1 MNTIWAKTDFNSIG
15 IVGSTAYGIVS
26 KLQSVIWV
34 VGGTI
39 RTVLTVIVGQF
50 IGKEKYNDLNLVMKN
65 AIKLIIAPTIIILI
79 FLIICSKPFC
89 EVFSQNE
96 DVLKEA
102 MTFLNVATF
111 CFVLVP
117 LCQAICGFI
126 LGIGNTRF
134 SFIVSL
140 IANVVEIVLIVAIN
154 KIFTIPMIA
163 IAIGITVWY
172 VTYSII
178 GSIYYYSN
186 KWKERQNL
194 IALVKYTYLQV
205 KRIQAKQVNGKSEDI
220 DLITNLQDIIPEIEM
235 IKGIIPLDKTAM
247 VG

>member
-1 MNTIWAKTDFNSIG
+1 
-15 IVGSTAYGIVS
+15 
-26 KLQSVIWV
+26 
-34 VGGTI
+34 
-39 RTVLTVIVGQF
+39 
-50 IGKEKYNDLNLVMKN
+50 
-65 AIKLIIAPTIIILI
+65 
-79 FLIICSKPFC
+79 
-89 EVFSQNE
+89 
-96 DVLKEA
+96 
-102 MTFLNVATF
+102 
-111 CFVLVP
+111 
-117 LCQAICGFI
+117 
-126 LGIGNTRF
+126 
-134 SFIVSL
+134 
-140 IANVVEIVLIVAIN
+140 
-154 KIFTIPMIA
+154 MIA

>member
-50 IGKEKYNDLNLVMKN
+50 IGEEK
-65 AIKLIIAPTIIILI
+65 
-79 FLIICSKPFC
+79 
-89 EVFSQNE
+89 
-96 DVLKEA
+96 
-102 MTFLNVATF
+102 
-111 CFVLVP
+111 
-117 LCQAICGFI
+117 
-126 LGIGNTRF
+126 
-134 SFIVSL
+134 SL